1 MSGVNPQQRSLKP
14 VYRNFPNYPSTFSA
28 LNLQAPDWKTAK
40 DKRDKKVRLYNEQ
53 ILEAAQQT
61 REKYVEEQ
69 NAQEDRD
76 RNAQEDR
83 DRNAQEDRDRN
94 AQEDR
99 DRDRDQQGPRK
110 RLEEVQKNTGRPT
123 QHPDAPVTMRPPP
136 GLPAPVTM
144 RPPPGL
150 PGPVT
155 MRPPPGLPGPVTRR
169 GVALPGD
176 VANLRTTERAESF
189 LSTRLHTNRASEKS

>member
-1 MSGVNPQQRSLKP
+1 MSGVNPKQGNSKL
-14 VYRNFPNYPSTFSA
+14 VYRNFPTPPSTFAA
-28 LNLQAPDWKTAK
+28 LNMEPPSWKAAK
-40 DKRDKKVRLYNEQ
+40 DKHDEKVRLYNEQ
-53 ILEAAQQT
+53 ISEGAPQK
-61 REKYVEEQ
+61 REKYIEEYKLQ
-69 NAQEDRD
+69 K
-76 RNAQEDR
+76 
-83 DRNAQEDRDRN
+83 AQEDRDRN

-136 GLPAPVTM
+136 GLP
-144 RPPPGL
+144 
-150 PGPVT
+150 
-155 MRPPPGLPGPVTRR
+155 GPVTRR

-189 LSTRLHTNRASEKS
+189 LSKRLHSRDKRW